1 MEQYFHYQLNTA
13 TLKSRMQKKPST
25 KKRRSKK
32 TRCFKRGFRG
42 VACVTINLKFA
53 WMEEG

>member
-13 TLKSRMQKKPST
+13 TLKSRMQKKPSA
-25 KKRRSKK
+25 KKHRSKK

-42 VACVTINLKFA
+42 VACVTIEFKFCLI
-53 WMEEG
+53 EEG